1 MSAQTA
7 AGKNLACFA
16 EWLENGP
23 ATDLLTQAELCNRIE
38 RQRDEQHRQMLLDE
52 EAKLV
57 ELDYLSRGF
66 FVEQLLD
73 TCVYEDESL
82 VEWDEADPSLVTLDY
97 VEIAGA
103 ASEYCTF
110 EELLP
115 SFGALFGS
123 IMSLEQ

>member
-1 MSAQTA
+1 
-7 AGKNLACFA
+7 
-16 EWLENGP
+16 
-23 ATDLLTQAELCNRIE
+23 
-38 RQRDEQHRQMLLDE
+38 MLLDE